1 MFRVIRIIVFNTIH
15 FLYNWASKHTTLIEI
30 TRLFFYEESQL
41 LFRTTEYNHMMN
53 SHNLSF
59 AANLLTLAQNYHSE
73 TNIRIKNRGAWSLRS
88 ILPQHIRI
96 CLKASAEYTLETWCA
111 PKLSAHTKILLT
123 SYEDK
128 CVMHIQRTLKPFTF
142 RFLSFIRLCKK

>member
-1 MFRVIRIIVFNTIH
+1 MFRVIRIIVFTLFTFYTIELANTQH
-15 FLYNWASKHTTLIEI
+15 SLKSPAY
-30 TRLFFYEESQL
+30 FFYEESQFL
-41 LFRTTEYNHMMN
+41 YRTTEYNHMMN

-96 CLKASAEYTLETWCA
+96 CLKASAEYTLET
-111 PKLSAHTKILLT
+111 
-123 SYEDK
+123 
-128 CVMHIQRTLKPFTF
+128 
-142 RFLSFIRLCKK
+142 